1 MNNSLITLMITV
13 ILRSCFLLI
22 DWLSFG
28 YSERERERERE
39 KGGGGGGGGGEIE
52 SGGEGGG
59 QRGCRLNLNVEGQ
72 GCERILDLLV
82 FLSEFW
88 RRGK

>member
-1 MNNSLITLMITV
+1 MITV

-39 KGGGGGGGGGEIE
+39 REKGGGGV
-52 SGGEGGG
+52 
-59 QRGCRLNLNVEGQ
+59 RLKLNVEGQ
-72 GCERILDLLV
+72 GGERILDLLV

-88 RRGK
+88 RRDK

>member
-1 MNNSLITLMITV
+1 MITV

-28 YSERERERERE
+28 YSERERERR
-39 KGGGGGGGGGEIE
+39 GGGRGGGV
-52 SGGEGGG
+52 
-59 QRGCRLNLNVEGQ
+59 RLKLNVEGQ
-72 GCERILDLLV
+72 GGERILDLLV